1 LLANGLS
8 WRNRWFAGKPAPTGA
23 TTASAKISSGGVQG
37 STRLGLVAMAVVA
50 TVACA
55 TLGPRGATAPP
66 PRLLFTGHIE
76 GYLEPCGC
84 SEGQLGGVARRA
96 ELLRRL
102 RAEPGETLLVDAGN
116 RFIAGGDAGAIQ
128 ATYLAKAAERAGVAA
143 INLGLDERV
152 LGADFL
158 YDIEALRRLP
168 WVRTNPPPSREGP
181 WPGEPLRRLAVG
193 DQRIAIAGIS
203 TVATRSE
210 GTVPD
215 PVAALRS
222 VAAERAPEERL
233 VVLVQGSLA
242 DADAIARAVPTIDVI
257 VTADGGAALEPAAH
271 TVGPVL
277 VVATGTD
284 GKWLG
289 AITLAPGPLPAA
301 AVTTFVLGEKIPD
314 DPATAAL
321 VADYYG
327 ALKEARVLAEEPPQP
342 TVGGAFT
349 GAAACQSC
357 HPDAYQVWQG
367 SGHARALT
375 TLVERGKDGAPE
387 CVTCHTLGHGFT
399 GGFVDAQTT
408 PERGGVQCESC
419 HGVGSNHIANPS
431 PDYGHAG
438 EPTCRPCHTP
448 EQSTQFDFETYW
460 GRIFH

>member
-1 LLANGLS
+1 M
-8 WRNRWFAGKPAPTGA
+8 
-23 TTASAKISSGGVQG
+23 ASLKRSIRIA
-37 STRLGLVAMAVVA
+37 VAVLTVAVV
-50 TVACA
+50 VACA
-55 TLGPRGATAPP
+55 AVRPHVAAGPP

-116 RFIAGGDAGAIQ
+116 RFIAGGDSGAIQ
-128 ATYLAKAAERAGVAA
+128 AAYLAKAAARAAVAA
-143 INLGLDERV
+143 INLGVDERI

-158 YDIEALRRLP
+158 YDIEAVRRLP
-168 WVRTNPPPSREGP
+168 WVRSNAPPSREGA
-181 WPGEPLRRLAVG
+181 WPGEPLRRLVVG
-193 DQRIAIAGIS
+193 GQRIVIAGVS
-203 TVATRSE
+203 TVATRNE
-210 GTVPD
+210 GAVPD

-233 VVLVQGSLA
+233 VVLVQGSVA

-257 VTADGGAALEPAAH
+257 VTADGGHAPGPEAH

-289 AITLAPGPLPAA
+289 AITLTPGPLVPA
-301 AVTTFVLGEKIPD
+301 AVTTYALGEEIPD

-342 TVGGAFT
+342 TVGGSFT
-349 GAAACQSC
+349 GATACQSC
-357 HPDAYQVWQG
+357 HPDAYQIWQTT
-367 SGHARALT
+367 GHARALT

-387 CVTCHTLGHGFT
+387 CVACHTLGHGFT

-431 PDYGHAG
+431 PDYGHTG
-438 EPTCRPCHTP
+438 EHTCRPCHTP
-448 EQSTQFDFETYW
+448 EQSTHFDFETYW

>member
-1 LLANGLS
+1 MTRSIRIGVAALAVAAAMACVAV
-8 WRNRWFAGKPAPTGA
+8 RPRVPTG
-23 TTASAKISSGGVQG
+23 
-37 STRLGLVAMAVVA
+37 
-50 TVACA
+50 
-55 TLGPRGATAPP
+55 PP

-102 RAEPGETLLVDAGN
+102 RAEPGETLFVDAGN
-116 RFIAGGDAGAIQ
+116 RFIAAGDSGAIQ

-158 YDIEALRRLP
+158 YDIEAVRRLP

-181 WPGEPLRRLAVG
+181 WPGEPLRRLVVG
-193 DQRIAIAGIS
+193 GQRIAVAGIS
-203 TVATRSE
+203 TVATRGE
-210 GTVPD
+210 GAVPD

-233 VVLVQGSLA
+233 VVLIQGSIA

-257 VTADGGAALEPAAH
+257 VTADGGVAPGPEAH
-271 TVGPVL
+271 QVGSVL

-289 AITLAPGPLPAA
+289 AITLGPGPLSPA
-301 AVTTFVLGEKIPD
+301 AVTTYPLGEEIPD

-321 VADYYG
+321 VSDYYG

-342 TVGGAFT
+342 TVGGSFT
-349 GAAACQSC
+349 GAVACQSC
-357 HPDAYQVWQG
+357 HPDAYQIWQG
-367 SGHARALT
+367 SGHAQALT
-375 TLVERGKDGAPE
+375 TLAERGKDGAPE
-387 CVTCHTLGHGFT
+387 CVACHTLGHGFT
-399 GGFVDAQTT
+399 GGFIDTQTT

-438 EPTCRPCHTP
+438 EHTCRACHTP
-448 EQSTQFDFETYW
+448 EQSTHFDFETYW